1 MSGLDIPIFVINL
14 DRRPERF
21 ESITND
27 LDRLGL
33 EAVRVSARDART
45 VSDEELRARVDLD
58 APMRKMGRGSAA
70 TLLSHIVAMEMFLST
85 SSPVAL
91 ILEDDAE
98 LANDLPLFLRSLD
111 WWPTDASLV
120 KLEAH
125 GAKLR
130 VFGREC
136 APRHESRQLRP
147 ISLSSAGTAGY
158 MVTREA
164 AEFVSAECRRANMP
178 TDCILF
184 DLRISRFARKLRP
197 VQVLPGLVRQRVAE
211 FESDIKAL
219 KREASA
225 SGLNRPWHRLGWQ
238 SMAMRRKAVVGAQ
251 RLLGLAQRSMLD
263 FADTVVGASAAPAH
277 RNRGDG
283 G

>member
-130 VFGREC
+130 V
-136 APRHESRQLRP
+136 
-147 ISLSSAGTAGY
+147 
-158 MVTREA
+158 
-164 AEFVSAECRRANMP
+164 
-178 TDCILF
+178 
-184 DLRISRFARKLRP
+184 
-197 VQVLPGLVRQRVAE
+197 
-211 FESDIKAL
+211 
-219 KREASA
+219 
-225 SGLNRPWHRLGWQ
+225 
-238 SMAMRRKAVVGAQ
+238 
-251 RLLGLAQRSMLD
+251 
-263 FADTVVGASAAPAH
+263 
-277 RNRGDG
+277 
-283 G
+283 